1 MILVACSKSK
11 ESAPPPTA
19 EATATES
26 APPPAAAEVTE
37 AERARAAA
45 IIGELKKS
53 LVGALTSALGQ
64 GAPSAIE
71 VCHTMA
77 PALADSLSQAGV
89 TVGRATRKP
98 RNPKNE
104 ARGWQAEALAELE
117 RMHAEGQPLAGK
129 SVVKRLPDGR
139 AAYAEPLVIQ
149 ELCLACHGE
158 NLAPE
163 VQSVLAAKYPNDRAT
178 GYKLGDLRGVAWAEL
193 PASAASK

>member
-11 ESAPPPTA
+11 ESALPPTA
-19 EATATES
+19 EVTATES
-26 APPPAAAEVTE
+26 AVPPTAEVT
-37 AERARAAA
+37 ADERARGAA
-45 IIGELKKS
+45 IIGALKMAF
-53 LVGALTSALGQ
+53 VGALKSVLAQ

-71 VCHTMA
+71 VCGAMA
-77 PALADSLSQAGV
+77 PGLAERLAQDGV

-104 ARGWQAEALAELE
+104 ARGWQTEALAALE

-129 SVVKRLPDGR
+129 SFAKRLPDGR

-178 GYKLGDLRGVAWAEL
+178 GYKLGDLRGVAWVEL
-193 PASAASK
+193 PAASN